1 MEGRYSRRKRVNTS
15 FEYADCAQEEKRLKQ
30 PSYEPV
36 QSESMSKEEL
46 SAWRK
51 AQRRLRN
58 RQSAAASRM
67 KQKCRIDEL
76 ELEVSKL
83 KALLSFYEKGASPPP
98 PPSLSRQKSIPIS
111 PPSSPALQG
120 HSSNTRLK
128 PRLAMPYLWLAS

>member
-15 FEYADCAQEEKRLKQ
+15 FEYADCAQGEKRLKQ

-58 RQSAAASRM
+58 RQVRFVLFLFRLLASSARLNSTNL
-67 KQKCRIDEL
+67 I
-76 ELEVSKL
+76 SNTP
-83 KALLSFYEKGASPPP
+83 STPHSPPP
-98 PPSLSRQKSIPIS
+98 PPE
-111 PPSSPALQG
+111 
-120 HSSNTRLK
+120 
-128 PRLAMPYLWLAS
+128 